1 MFSLKSLGCSSEK
14 HIRSLCP
21 IFDQNSRCVVF
32 VFGGGGGGGGG
43 GGVVVVVVVVVCFG
57 GGAVFTVEDEQLIR

>member
-21 IFDQNSRCVVF
+21 IFDQNSSYAVF
-32 VFGGGGGGGGG
+32 VFGGGGSGGGGG
-43 GGVVVVVVVVVCFG
+43 VVVVVVVVCFG
-57 GGAVFTVEDEQLIR
+57 GGAVHS